1 MGSMRAKLISIVL
14 ILVGP
19 FLIWSGF
26 QDGVKR
32 AKIEKE
38 GVTVEATV
46 TGGEERRR
54 RKGGRSYN
62 LDLSVPNA
70 TKDHNVSVSKDLYDS
85 VGVGSPLPIKQL
97 PSDPDSFIIIGDDD
111 DHVFMEIIGA
121 LLFLVGGGMFWWC
134 FIRKPAA
141 A

>member
-1 MGSMRAKLISIVL
+1 MRAKLIAIVL
-14 ILVGP
+14 VLIGP
-19 FLIWSGF
+19 FLVVTGF

-38 GVTVEATV
+38 GVEAEAIV
-46 TGGEERRR
+46 RGGEERRR

-70 TKDHNVSVSKDLYDS
+70 TKDHNVSVSKEIYDS
-85 VGVGSPLPIKQL
+85 VGIGSPLPIKQL
-97 PSDPDSFIIIGDDD
+97 PSDPDQFFIVGDDD

-121 LLFLVGGGMFWWC
+121 VLFLVGGGMIWWC
-134 FIRKPAA
+134 FIRKPAQ
-141 A
+141 